1 MYLSQ
6 KGNEMFLTRKQ
17 FVNWSAPRGTT
28 TGAGT
33 ALPYDE
39 KSCDSIDNSTSRCL
53 AYEISRDD
61 SRFIF
66 FFFFSNNLP
75 RYLRVTR
82 ISVETW
88 TRKKTNSIGKKRE
101 VKRWHRE
108 TKTERIPERI
118 RKTNRK
124 ENVFG
129 SCVSSRYQPYYTIV
143 NR

>member
-39 KSCDSIDNSTSRCL
+39 KSCDSVDNSTSRCL

-82 ISVETW
+82 ISRGNVNEKKNKLDREETRGQAM
-88 TRKKTNSIGKKRE
+88 TPRNENRTN
-101 VKRWHRE
+101 
-108 TKTERIPERI
+108 P
-118 RKTNRK
+118 
-124 ENVFG
+124 
-129 SCVSSRYQPYYTIV
+129 
-143 NR
+143 